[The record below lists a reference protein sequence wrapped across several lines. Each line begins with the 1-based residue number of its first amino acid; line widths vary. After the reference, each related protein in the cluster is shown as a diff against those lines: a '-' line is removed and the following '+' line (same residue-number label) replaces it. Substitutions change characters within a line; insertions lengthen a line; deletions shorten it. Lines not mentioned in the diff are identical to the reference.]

1 MAQQNTEKKFATG
14 VFIEE
19 KTFDWGTITKQSYKV
34 DEFIKFLQE
43 NKNDKGYVN
52 IDVKKSKDG
61 SKMYGELNT
70 YLPKPNNNVSTDNDL
85 PF

>member
-1 MAQQNTEKKFATG
+1 MAEQQEKVFASG

-19 KTFDWGTITKQSYKV
+19 KTFDWGSIIKQSYKV
-34 DEFIKFLQE
+34 DDFIKFLNE

-61 SKMYGELNT
+61 SKFYGELST
-70 YLPKPNNNVSTDNDL
+70 YIKKDDGKQDL